1 MLEDRCS
8 MVILVREAIHQQKIQ
23 EFRDPPSTTRRRDQ
37 EERPRGSGCGPK
49 SGTPRAGTHSTPTG
63 QSAQPSAHI
72 CVQRNQC
79 SDAGGNRRQRR
90 SERNA
95 QASDSTARRV
105 LRQIESK
112 ARQAK
117 RRKTVGMVA
126 DARGSCPYGIESRAT
141 SNCAVVKRKSSRTSK
156 RYTNC
161 AAAFTGRKH
170 REEHPERTAET
181 RRRLGDE
188 RRRRKRRRRQKW
200 SEAWKKI
207 TREVIT
213 PNSNS
218 NCNWPADA
226 CGALRRRV
234 GGHRPLRRRRRRS
247 EDHRG
252 DQFCVKWIARVMHIK
267 IWADSPSRVGAR
279 FPQQFWTASVAG
291 VGTANRWRKRIG
303 YVLHSWPSSA
313 WDWHCKHYTG
323 RGVKKFYETGAAL
336 G

>member
-1 MLEDRCS
+1 MAAQTALATATSVPVKGKGKGGAGGKGKSTKLEDRLRAVESVIVQHERTIHMLEDRCS
-8 MVILVREAIHQQKIQ
+8 MVILSREAIHQKKKIK
-23 EFRDPPSTTRRRDQ
+23 EFRDLHRRQ
-37 EERPRGSGCGPK
+37 GEEIK
-49 SGTPRAGTHSTPTG
+49 KEDHVALDAAQKAGHPAPGRSTPTG

-79 SDAGGNRRQRR
+79 SDAGGNIRQRR

-126 DARGSCPYGIESRAT
+126 DARGNCPYGIESRAT
-141 SNCAVVKRKSSRTSK
+141 SSCAVVKRKSSRTSK

-207 TREVIT
+207 IREVIP

-226 CGALRRRV
+226 CGALWASRRRAQAAPAAERSV
-234 GGHRPLRRRRRRS
+234 TGSLR
-247 EDHRG
+247 
-252 DQFCVKWIARVMHIK
+252 
-267 IWADSPSRVGAR
+267 
-279 FPQQFWTASVAG
+279 
-291 VGTANRWRKRIG
+291 
-303 YVLHSWPSSA
+303 
-313 WDWHCKHYTG
+313 
-323 RGVKKFYETGAAL
+323 
-336 G
+336 